1 MDRQEWDSL
10 IIDNPCIINL
20 GNRLSQIVT
29 EVGRVSVTCELNSSS
44 STRKPLSHH
53 QRIWQSSYAV
63 IIKAE
68 QVIGVLTAQE
78 IVGWLS
84 TQKLNQDC
92 QLSSIFSGSVVPLCE
107 SDLTEQVAVIQ
118 LLQQRQAS
126 CLPIVDAQKQLVG
139 LLTTESVASFSQPLA
154 PLRLQK
160 VGDVMQG
167 IPTMVG
173 WDCSIWAIAQ
183 LMTEKNS
190 SVLVLPLV
198 EKNIITQ
205 PGTQQAWGIIQAQDI
220 VQLLAL
226 GVELNRVQAVTI
238 MQPIAT
244 ITPEETLW
252 SAYQQID
259 RQGGYPLAVTSPQGD
274 LVGLLSLDNLLQ
286 AFDPLAL
293 YRLSE
298 VCAAQLDTRLDTRE
312 AIAPTIQSAQVN
324 QPSLSL
330 STPITES
337 VPYESLMAA
346 SPVGILRTDAMG
358 VCTYANDR
366 YCEILGLDRTALIG
380 QPWSVGYRYE
390 DLERIVAEYEK
401 ARREN
406 RSWSIEY
413 RVQRP
418 DGSEVWVYGQS
429 VVEYNAEGEEIG
441 FVGTITDI
449 SDRKRAEALLE
460 SQYEILE
467 RIAQTQPLSGSFDA
481 LMRAMENYLP
491 ETVCTIMLCKDGQL
505 CQATAPSL
513 PQDYVK
519 AAVLPIAEGVGTCG
533 TAAHRREI
541 VIAADID
548 TDPLCQDYKHLALA
562 YGLQSCWSMPILSSD
577 QTLLGVLGIYYRQ
590 KKTPQSHELEC
601 VRKVAHLARIAIE
614 REQSTQAIHQ
624 LNQKLEQRVT
634 ERTAAL
640 QASEER
646 WQLALKGANDG
657 IWDWNPQTKQLF
669 VSQRLKEMRGYDD
682 DELPSDL
689 EDWVQLVHPDDR
701 NLLYQAIADHLAG
714 NTEFFQLEYRVRH
727 KDGSYLW
734 ILSRAQA
741 QWDTTGKAIRIIGSE
756 SDITQ
761 RKQAELALQESEKLY
776 ATLAEVA
783 PVAICRFDA
792 PMNCVYVSDRW
803 SEMTGRP
810 LKSALG
816 QGWLEAVHPEDR
828 ERLLAPWNNPAIL
841 ADLFVPTSAI
851 QGVEGRHIRPD
862 GSINWVYIQARPE
875 FDDQGQICGCISTL
889 TDITQLKQIEAELA
903 ASEAKYR
910 QLVEGGQDLVW
921 AVDVQDR
928 FTYLSPQFQTLF
940 GWEPS
945 EWIGKPSLD
954 AVYPDDRDW
963 LIAQRTQPSINS
975 EDSYLEFRH
984 RHRDRPYLWVRVATT
999 PVKDTSGKIIGYQ
1012 GILTDITDRK
1022 NVEFAL
1028 QESERRYASL
1038 AAAAPVAI
1046 FRFDTQGNC
1055 IYVNERWSQ
1064 MTGRPIESALG
1075 QGWLNALHPEE
1086 REVFRVKSLEV
1097 MERFSPDQQ
1106 FLQIGEGRHLL
1117 PDGTIN
1123 WFYSQV
1129 VQEIDEAGNL
1139 IGYVRTLTD
1148 ITQLKQIEAKLAASE
1163 AKFRRLVEGGQ
1174 DVIWSL
1180 DSQWR
1185 FTYLSP
1191 QFQSLSGW
1199 EAREWINQSCIE
1211 AVYPDDR
1218 ETVLAHHVTQNKQST
1233 KTDLEF
1239 RMRHRDRPYVWVRI
1253 SSSPILDATGE
1264 LLGYQGILTDIT
1276 DRKYAQLALQ
1286 ESERRYASL
1295 AAAAPVAIFRFDT
1308 QGNCIYVNERWS
1320 QMTGRPA
1327 ESALGQGWLNAL
1339 HPEERNQALA
1349 SWKLILE
1356 MPTPN
1361 IHALEPGEGRHVKP
1375 DGTINWIYSRVVP
1388 EFNEAGC
1395 LVGYVGTLTDITDR
1409 KRMEAELAES
1419 EAKFRRLVEGGQD
1432 LIWSIDIEQRFTYLS
1447 PQFKTLFG
1455 WEPSE
1460 WIGRL
1465 VAETIYAEDRPQILE
1480 QTPIRQV
1487 STEIGYIEFRHRHR
1501 DRPYVWV
1508 RANTTPIKDTTGKII
1523 GYQGIL
1529 TDITSRKNAELALQE
1544 SQAQFHRLT
1553 ENVPGVIIR
1562 YVLHPD
1568 GTDEITYVSSQIR
1581 EVFEIEPETALQ
1593 DITQVWARIHPEDI
1607 SWLSGEIRRNA
1618 ADLPQPTTVSYRLLL
1633 PQKGLRWVQDMSYVE
1648 RLDNGDVVWDGI
1660 IFDVSDRKQVELA
1673 LQQEVLR
1680 RATIFN
1686 TSSDGIHIIDS
1697 EANLLEANASFFHM
1711 LGYSPEE
1718 ARHFN
1723 VADWDAQMTLEEV
1736 RSNLSNFSWDTS
1748 KARKIETLH
1757 SRKDGSIFPVEIYIC
1772 PMEWDR
1778 QLSFIC
1784 ISRDIS
1790 ERKQAEAQLQKT
1802 NEELIRATRLKDEFL
1817 ANMSHELRTPLN
1829 AILGMSETLQEEILG
1844 SLNERQM
1851 EMVRIIERSGE
1862 HLLSLISD
1870 ILDLAK
1876 IEAGQIVLESLPVD
1890 VAQLCQASIVFV
1902 QQQALKKNIQLDI
1915 QLPSS
1920 PLPDLYL
1927 DDRRIRQVLI
1937 NLLNNAVKFT
1947 PEGGQ
1952 VTLQVVAPY
1961 ELEEVN
1967 NAAASAN
1974 SMLQLSVIDT
1984 GIGIAPEDIP
1994 KLFQAFSQIDGA
2006 LNRKYEGTGLG
2017 LALVKRIVE
2026 LHGGEVHLTSKLGV
2040 GSCFTIRLPY
2050 RPLEIIDAINP
2061 KKNMLDDLSLS
2072 ANIAQSAGI
2081 KILLAEDNEENMAV
2095 IVDYLEIMGY
2105 GIFVARN
2112 GQEAIELTQK
2122 LHPDLVLMDIQMPG
2136 IDGLEAIRKIR
2147 QIPELSQIPI
2157 IALTA
2162 LAMPGDEAR
2171 CLDSGATGYLSK
2183 PIRLKNLNAKIQSC
2197 LAGLKT

>member
-1 MDRQEWDSL
+1 MDRQDWSSL

-20 GNRLSQIVT
+20 ENRLSQVVT
-29 EVGRVSVTCELNSSS
+29 QIGQIRTTCELNSGT
-44 STRKPLSHH
+44 STKTPLSYH
-53 QRIWQSSYAV
+53 QQISRSSYAV
-63 IIKAE
+63 IVEAG
-68 QVIGVLTAQE
+68 QVIGVLTARE

-84 TQKLNQDC
+84 TQQFSQDC
-92 QLSSIFSGSVVPLCE
+92 QLSSIFTGSALPLSE

-118 LLQQRQAS
+118 LLQQRQTS
-126 CLPIVDAQKQLVG
+126 GLPIVDAQKQLVG
-139 LLTTESVASFSQPLA
+139 LLTTESIARFSQPLA
-154 PLRLQK
+154 PLRLQT
-160 VGDVMQG
+160 VADVMQRV
-167 IPTMVG
+167 PTKVG
-173 WDCSIWAIAQ
+173 WDGSIWAIAQ
-183 LMTEKNS
+183 LMTEKNT
-190 SVLVLPLV
+190 SVLVVPFAENHPIAEGEL
-198 EKNIITQ
+198 Q
-205 PGTQQAWGIIQAQDI
+205 PSWGIIQAQDI
-220 VQLLAL
+220 IQLLAL
-226 GVELNRVQAVTI
+226 GVDLNRIQAVNI
-238 MQPIAT
+238 MQAIAT
-244 ITPEETLW
+244 ITPEATLW

-324 QPSLSL
+324 QPSFSL

-358 VCTYANDR
+358 ICTYVNNR
-366 YCEILGLDRTALIG
+366 YCEILGLERTALIG

-390 DLERIVAEYEK
+390 DLERIVAEYEQ

-467 RIAQTQPLSGSFDA
+467 KIAQTEPLSGSFDA

-577 QTLLGVLGIYYRQ
+577 QTLLGVFGIYYRQ
-590 KKTPQSHELEC
+590 KKTPQSHELEY
-601 VRKVAHLARIAIE
+601 VSKMAHLARIAIE
-614 REQSTQAIHQ
+614 REQSTQALHQ
-624 LNQKLEQRVT
+624 LNQELEQRVT

-682 DELPSDL
+682 DELPSNL

-701 NLLYQAIADHLAG
+701 NLLYQAITDHLAG

-727 KDGSYLW
+727 NNGSYIW

-741 QWDTTGKAIRIIGSE
+741 QWDANGQAIRIIGSE

-761 RKQAELALQESEKLY
+761 RKQAELALQKSQKLY
-776 ATLAEVA
+776 ATLAELA

-792 PMNCVYVSDRW
+792 PMNCAYVSDRW

-810 LKSALG
+810 MESALG
-816 QGWLEAVHPEDR
+816 EGWVEAIHPEDR
-828 ERLLAPWNNPAIL
+828 EKLLAPWKNPRTQT
-841 ADLFVPTSAI
+841 DLVPPAI
-851 QGVEGRHIRPD
+851 QGIEGRHLRPD
-862 GSINWVYIQARPE
+862 GSINWFYVQARTE
-875 FDDQGQICGCISTL
+875 YDDQGQICGCIGTL
-889 TDITQLKQIEAELA
+889 TDITQLKQIESELA

-921 AVDVQDR
+921 AIDGQDR

-945 EWIGKPSLD
+945 EWIGKTSLD

-963 LIAQRTQPSINS
+963 LIAQRTHPSINS
-975 EDSYLEFRH
+975 ENSYLEFRH
-984 RHRDRPYLWVRVATT
+984 RHRDRPYLWVGVATA
-999 PVKDTSGKIIGYQ
+999 PVKDTTGKIIGFQ

-1022 NVEFAL
+1022 NAE
-1028 QESERRYASL
+1028 
-1038 AAAAPVAI
+1038 
-1046 FRFDTQGNC
+1046 
-1055 IYVNERWSQ
+1055 
-1064 MTGRPIESALG
+1064 
-1075 QGWLNALHPEE
+1075 
-1086 REVFRVKSLEV
+1086 
-1097 MERFSPDQQ
+1097 
-1106 FLQIGEGRHLL
+1106 
-1117 PDGTIN
+1117 
-1123 WFYSQV
+1123 
-1129 VQEIDEAGNL
+1129 
-1139 IGYVRTLTD
+1139 
-1148 ITQLKQIEAKLAASE
+1148 
-1163 AKFRRLVEGGQ
+1163 
-1174 DVIWSL
+1174 
-1180 DSQWR
+1180 
-1185 FTYLSP
+1185 
-1191 QFQSLSGW
+1191 
-1199 EAREWINQSCIE
+1199 
-1211 AVYPDDR
+1211 
-1218 ETVLAHHVTQNKQST
+1218 
-1233 KTDLEF
+1233 
-1239 RMRHRDRPYVWVRI
+1239 
-1253 SSSPILDATGE
+1253 
-1264 LLGYQGILTDIT
+1264 
-1276 DRKYAQLALQ
+1276 LALQ

-1308 QGNCIYVNERWS
+1308 QGNCTYVNERWS
-1320 QMTGRPA
+1320 QMTGLPT

-1339 HPEERNQALA
+1339 HPEERDQALA

-1356 MPTPN
+1356 MPTSN
-1361 IHALEPGEGRHVKP
+1361 IQALEAGEGRHVKP
-1375 DGTINWIYSRVVP
+1375 DGTINWVYSRVVP

-1432 LIWSIDIEQRFTYLS
+1432 LIWSIDIEERFTYLS

-1465 VAETIYAEDRPQILE
+1465 VAETIYPEDLPQILE

-1508 RANTTPIKDTTGKII
+1508 RANTTPVKDNTGKII

-1529 TDITSRKNAELALQE
+1529 TDITSRKNTELALQE
-1544 SQAQFHRLT
+1544 SQVQLHRLT
-1553 ENVPGVIIR
+1553 ENVPGVIFR
-1562 YVLHPD
+1562 HVLHPD
-1568 GTDEITYVSSQIR
+1568 GTDKITYISSQIR

-1593 DITQVWARIHPEDI
+1593 DVNQLWARIHPEDI
-1607 SWLSGEIRRNA
+1607 PCLSKQLRQEIGEYSQR
-1618 ADLPQPTTVSYRLLL
+1618 VSIAYRLIL

-1648 RLDNGDVVWDGI
+1648 RLSNGDVVWDGI
-1660 IFDVSDRKQVELA
+1660 IFDVSDRQKAELA
-1673 LQQEVLR
+1673 LEREILR
-1680 RATIFN
+1680 RTTIFN

-1697 EANLLEANASFFHM
+1697 EANLLEANTSFFQM
-1711 LGYSPEE
+1711 LDYTPEE

-1723 VADWDAQMTLEEV
+1723 VADWDAQMTLAEV
-1736 RSNLSNFSWDTS
+1736 QSNLNTFSKDTS
-1748 KARKIETLH
+1748 KPRKIETLH
-1757 SRKDGSIFPVEIYIC
+1757 RRKDGSIFPVEIYVC
-1772 PMEWDR
+1772 PMEWDG
-1778 QLSFIC
+1778 QVSFIC

-1790 ERKQAEAQLQKT
+1790 ERKQAEAQLQET

-1829 AILGMSETLQEEILG
+1829 AILGMSEALQDQILG
-1844 SLNERQM
+1844 SLNERQLKM
-1851 EMVRIIERSGE
+1851 IRTIERSGE
-1862 HLLSLISD
+1862 HLLSLIND
-1870 ILDLAK
+1870 ILDVAK
-1876 IEAGQIVLESLPVD
+1876 IESGQMTLEYLPVD
-1890 VAQLCQASIVFV
+1890 IALLCQLSLAFIK
-1902 QQQALKKNIQLDI
+1902 QQAFKKRIQLDI
-1915 QLPSS
+1915 QLPAS

-1927 DDRRIRQVLI
+1927 DGRRIRQVLI

-1952 VTLQVVAPY
+1952 ITLKVIAPG
-1961 ELEEVN
+1961 ELQK
-1967 NAAASAN
+1967 AN
-1974 SMLQLSVIDT
+1974 QMLQLSVTDT

-1994 KLFQAFSQIDGA
+1994 KLFHPFVQIDST
-2006 LNRKYEGTGLG
+2006 LNRQYAGTGLG
-2017 LALVKRIVE
+2017 LALVKRITE
-2026 LHGGEVHLTSKLGV
+2026 LHGGEVHLTSELGV
-2040 GSCFTIRLPY
+2040 GSCFAIALPY
-2050 RPLEIIDAINP
+2050 HPSEIISPTNP
-2061 KKNMLDDLSLS
+2061 THPTNPIDDPNLS
-2072 ANIAQSAGI
+2072 AKFEQGSGI
-2081 KILLAEDNEENMAV
+2081 KILLAEDNEANIKM
-2095 IVDYLEIMGY
+2095 IVDYLEAMGY
-2105 GIFVARN
+2105 CIFVAHD
-2112 GQEAIELTQK
+2112 GQEAIDLIQTLQ
-2122 LHPDLVLMDIQMPG
+2122 PDVVLMDIQMPRM
-2136 IDGLEAIRKIR
+2136 DGLEAMRKIR
-2147 QIPELSQIPI
+2147 QIPEFSNIPI

-2171 CLDSGATGYLSK
+2171 CLDSGATDYLSK
-2183 PIRLKNLNAKIQSC
+2183 PLRLKNLHTKIQSY
-2197 LAGLKT
+2197 LA